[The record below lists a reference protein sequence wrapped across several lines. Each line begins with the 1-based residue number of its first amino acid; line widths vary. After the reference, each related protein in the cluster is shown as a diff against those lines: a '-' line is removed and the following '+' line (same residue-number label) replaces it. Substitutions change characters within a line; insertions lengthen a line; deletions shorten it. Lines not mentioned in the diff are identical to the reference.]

1 MSLHANLEYDG
12 LSDSETLL
20 GELVQKLSSHGV
32 SVVVLLSG
40 LLLVEEP
47 YVNHLESW
55 LNKSKAYRH

>member
-1 MSLHANLEYDG
+1 MSLRANLEYDG

-20 GELVQKLSSHGV
+20 GELVQKLSSHCV

-47 YVNHLESW
+47 YVNHL
-55 LNKSKAYRH
+55 